1 MILITGATG
10 NNGAEL
16 TKRLAGSMARFARWC
31 ENTLRRLMRY

>member
-16 TKRLAGSMARFARWC
+16 TKRAGWQHGARSRDGAK
-31 ENTLRRLMRY
+31 TP